1 MKIFDCFLFCGEI
14 DILRARLELYK
25 NIVYKFVIVEGSV
38 DFRGNPKKAI
48 LDNDFLSK
56 HSNIRY
62 FRLNSEDFKVDNAWQ
77 REFTSRNCFKKG
89 LSDALDNDLIII
101 SDVDEI
107 ISPTKLVKEA
117 KGIRVYEMSYHR
129 FTPNYQCITANWKHA
144 CSFPAKYLK
153 NYSPQ
158 EMRLVY
164 RGIRLGEIKVTDSF
178 KLIRQ
183 AGAHLSYFPI
193 SKEISIYQTIKDK
206 IPKHPEDHVLT
217 KHRSFKVTP
226 KYFYCLTFLGID
238 ILGARLLWG
247 ISCHPFI
254 HFSKDERLIL
264 DKHLKNNKM
273 RALISCKS
281 SYNILSFATS
291 IEKITWRL
299 VTILVAIYG
308 SSLRILIKLFYN

>member
-1 MKIFDCFLFCGEI
+1 MKIFDCFLFGGEI
-14 DILRARLELYK
+14 DILKARLELFS
-25 NIVYKFVIVEGSV
+25 NIVYRFIIVEGTV

-48 LDNDFLSK
+48 LDEEFLSQYP
-56 HSNIRY
+56 SIRY
-62 FRLNSEDFKVDNAWQ
+62 FRLNSNDFKVDNAWQ
-77 REFTSRNCFKKG
+77 REFTSRNYFNRG
-89 LSDALDNDLIII
+89 LYDANDDDLIII

-107 ISPTKLVKEA
+107 ISPSKLVLDE

-129 FTPNYQCITANWKHA
+129 FSPNYQCITANWKHA

-164 RGIRLGEIKVTDSF
+164 RGIRLGSIKVTDSF
-178 KLIRQ
+178 VLVRK

-193 SKEISIYQTIKDK
+193 SSAVSIYQTIKEK

-226 KYFYCLTFLGID
+226 KYFYCLAFLGID

-247 ISCHPFI
+247 SSKNPFM
-254 HFSKDERLIL
+254 HFSKNERLIL
-264 DKHLKNNKM
+264 DKYLNGEKV
-273 RALISCKS
+273 RALINLKNSVSIIK
-281 SYNILSFATS
+281 FATS
-291 IEKITWRL
+291 IEVLIWRI
-299 VTILVAIYG
+299 VTILVATYG
-308 SSLRILIKLFYN
+308 SIFRKIIKVFYS